1 VSQTPLQ
8 MAKRMA
14 VMLLAAVDPVTNE
27 EVVQAVDEVLKIE
40 LMSAVRPERD
50 QLIRDVEADCN
61 VYIPDSGFLDGREE
75 DHLDWLPDRRGDVKW
90 RLWQRYQRYLEDE
103 KGWLE
108 RSTTKLGQVTDQ
120 ILGRLEDPHRPG
132 RWDRRGMVVGQV
144 QSGKTANYTGLICK
158 AADAGYKLIVVLAGI
173 DDSLRSQTQLRLDEG
188 FLGYDTQKRMLF
200 DKTNTRLG
208 VGLLP
213 GIDFYIVNTLTNSAQ
228 RGDFKKNIAENA
240 GINVGGSDPLLLVV
254 KKNKKILENLIAWA
268 TTTQQVV
275 QQGETKA
282 RVPHVPLL
290 VIDDE
295 CDHASVN
302 TRDTFD
308 TRTGAFDPDTD
319 PTAINGCIRTLLDS
333 FDQSA
338 YIGYTATPFANI
350 FIYKDAATK
359 NHGEDLFPRSFL
371 LSLKEPSDY
380 IGAVKVF
387 GLTADPDANIEA
399 VEPYPI
405 TRTVDDAD
413 TWMPNNH
420 KNGYPVRAALPPT
433 LRKAILGFVLV
444 CAARSA
450 RGQSTEHNS
459 MLVHVTRFNDVQHQV
474 ADLIGSELAYI
485 KDLLDFGDKRRS
497 SNLIEELRA
506 LWEADFVP
514 TSAAFVDDKKLIS
527 VTWDQVRSALR
538 KAALKIE
545 IKIINGTAK
554 DALDYFGKPNGV
566 SVIAIGGN
574 KLSRGL
580 TLEGLSVSYYLRASR
595 MYDTLLQMGRWFG
608 YRPGYQDLCRLYTTA
623 DLQRWYKNIALAN
636 QELLLQFDE
645 MALVGG
651 TPEDFGLRVRRS
663 PDNLMV
669 TAAAKMRTGT
679 FMKLSYSGSISET
692 IIYSRDPAIIAGNF
706 DQTKQLTGLLQNS
719 AVRRPV
725 DPKNNNIVWDNV
737 DGHIVANFL
746 DTFETHRGA
755 TKAQSRVMAEYI
767 RLRLQDDPPELSS
780 WTVALMSNPGPKRE
794 WPGFSVGCTK
804 RTKFPDDQL
813 PLGEE
818 YAIRRLVS
826 PSDEKIDLDGDE
838 LAAALQR
845 TGKLWEKGLTKS
857 ASQTPPDMPNGPSI
871 RKARPRER
879 GLLLIYLLDPEVAEL
894 DADSDPIVGI
904 AASFPYSD
912 NAKPIEYMINNI
924 YWEQEL
930 ASG

>member
-1 VSQTPLQ
+1 MSLTPSQKAQ
-8 MAKRMA
+8 RMA
-14 VMLLAAVDPVTNE
+14 IMFLDSVDPITNADVVNAVDR
-27 EVVQAVDEVLKIE
+27 VLDVFTD
-40 LMSAVRPERD
+40 AQPDRER
-50 QLIRDVEADCN
+50 LIREVEAACN
-61 VYIPDSGFLDGREE
+61 VYIPDAGYLDGRGE
-75 DHLDWLPDRRGDVKW
+75 DHLDWLPDRRGEINW
-90 RLWQRYQRYLEDE
+90 PLWHRYQRYLEDE
-103 KGWLE
+103 KGWTG
-108 RSTTKLGQVTDQ
+108 RSTTRLGDVTDQ
-120 ILGRLEDPHRPG
+120 ILGRLEDPRRPG

-144 QSGKTANYTGLICK
+144 QSGKTANYTALICK

-213 GIDFYIVNTLTNSAQ
+213 GLDFYIVNTLTNSAQ

-254 KKNKKILENLIAWA
+254 KKNKKILENLIDWA
-268 TTTQQVV
+268 TTTQQVL
-275 QQGETKA
+275 QHGETRA

-302 TRDTFD
+302 TRRETFD
-308 TRTGAFDPDTD
+308 TRTGAFDPDAD

-338 YIGYTATPFANI
+338 YVGYTATPFANI
-350 FIYKDAATK
+350 FIYKEAETK
-359 NHGEDLFPRSFL
+359 EHGEDLFPRSFL
-371 LSLKEPSDY
+371 VSLKEPSNY

-387 GLTADPDANIEA
+387 GLSADPHSNIEE

-405 TRTVDDAD
+405 TRSVNDAD
-413 TWMPNNH
+413 TWIPNNH
-420 KNGYPVRAALPPT
+420 KNGYQVPTRLPST
-433 LRKAILGFVLV
+433 LRQAILSFVLV

-459 MLVHVTRFNDVQHQV
+459 MLVHVTRFNDVQRQV
-474 ADLIGSELAYI
+474 AELIESELAFI
-485 KDLLDFGDKRRS
+485 KNLLDFGDTRRS
-497 SNLIEELRA
+497 KNLIDELRA
-506 LWEADFVP
+506 LWENDFVP
-514 TSAAFVDDKKLIS
+514 TSAAFTDDETLVPVS
-527 VTWDQVRSALR
+527 WDEVHPALR

-623 DLQRWYKNIALAN
+623 ELQRWYKNIALAN

-645 MALVGG
+645 MALIGG
-651 TPEDFGLRVRRS
+651 TPEDFGLRVRQS

-679 FMKLSYSGSISET
+679 PMKLSYSGSISET
-692 IIYSRDPAIIAGNF
+692 IIYSRNPAIISGNF
-706 DQTKQLTGLLQNS
+706 EQTKQFTGLLQNS
-719 AVRRPV
+719 AVRRPI
-725 DPKNNNIVWDNV
+725 DPKNNNIIWDNV

-746 DTFETHRGA
+746 DSFETHRSA
-755 TKAQSRVMAEYI
+755 TKAQSRVMAGYI

-780 WTVALMSNPGPKRE
+780 WTVALISNPGPKRE
-794 WPGFSVGCTK
+794 FAGVRVGCTT
-804 RTKFPDDQL
+804 RAKFPADV
-813 PLGEE
+813 PLDEV

-826 PSDEKIDLDGDE
+826 PADETIDLGEDE

-845 TGKLWEKGLTKS
+845 TRLLWEKGLTKS
-857 ASQTPPDMPNGPSI
+857 KSETSPDMPSGPSI

-879 GLLLIYLLDPEVAEL
+879 GLLLVYLLDPVIAEL

-904 AASFPYSD
+904 AASFPESD
-912 NAKPIEYMINNI
+912 NAKPIEYVINNT

>member
-1 VSQTPLQ
+1 MSQTPLQ
-8 MAKRMA
+8 MAQRMA
-14 VMLLAAVDPVTNE
+14 IMLLDPVDPITNAD
-27 EVVQAVDEVLKIE
+27 VVHAVDEVLKIV
-40 LMSAVRPERD
+40 SAAQPDRD
-50 QLIRDVEADCN
+50 QLIRDVEAACN
-61 VYIPDSGFLDGREE
+61 VYVPDAGVLEGREE
-75 DHLDWLPDRRGDVKW
+75 DHLEWLPDRRADVEW
-90 RLWQRYQRYLEDE
+90 RLWHRYQRYLEDE
-103 KGWLE
+103 KGWTG
-108 RSTTKLGQVTDQ
+108 RSTASLGKVTDQ
-120 ILGRLEDPHRPG
+120 ILGLLENPQRAG

-173 DDSLRSQTQLRLDEG
+173 DDSLRSQTQVRLDEG

-200 DKTNTRLG
+200 DANNTRLG

-213 GIDFYIVNTLTNSAQ
+213 GVDFYIVNTLTNSAQ
-228 RGDFKKNIAENA
+228 RGDFKKTIANSA

-254 KKNKKILENLIAWA
+254 KKNKSILNNVIEWA

-275 QQGETKA
+275 QHGETKA

-302 TRDTFD
+302 TSDTFD

-338 YIGYTATPFANI
+338 YVGYTATPFANI
-350 FIYKDAATK
+350 FIFKDGATAA
-359 NHGEDLFPRSFL
+359 HGEDLFPRSFL
-371 LSLKEPSDY
+371 VSLKEPSDY

-387 GLTADPDANIEA
+387 GLAADRDSNIEA

-405 TRTVDDAD
+405 TRTVNDAD
-413 TWMPNNH
+413 TWMPNKH
-420 KNGYPVRAALPPT
+420 KNGYQVPTTLPPT
-433 LRKAILGFVLV
+433 LRRALLAFVLV
-444 CAARSA
+444 CAARAA

-459 MLVHVTRFNDVQHQV
+459 MLVHVTRFNDVQQQV
-474 ADLIGSELAYI
+474 ADLIDAELTFV
-485 KDLLDFGDKRRS
+485 KDLLDFGDKRES
-497 SNLIEELRA
+497 NNLIDELHA
-506 LWEADFVP
+506 LWEDDFVP
-514 TSAAFVDDKKLIS
+514 TTAAFADDKTLILVS
-527 VTWDQVRSALR
+527 WDDVHATLR

-545 IKIINGTAK
+545 TKIINGTAK

-580 TLEGLSVSYYLRASR
+580 TLEGLSVSYYLRASQ

-608 YRPGYQDLCRLYTTA
+608 YRPGYQDLCRLYTTTE
-623 DLQRWYKNIALAN
+623 LQRWYKNIALAN

-669 TAAAKMRTGT
+669 TAAAKMRTGK

-692 IIYSRDPAIIAGNF
+692 IIFSRNPAVVAGNF
-706 DQTKQLTGLLQNS
+706 EQTKQFVGLLQNS
-719 AVRRPV
+719 AVRRGI
-725 DPKNNNIVWDNV
+725 DPKTGDVVWDDV
-737 DGHIVANFL
+737 DGHLVANFL
-746 DTFETHRGA
+746 DAFETHRGA
-755 TKAQSRVMAEYI
+755 TKAQSRVMAQYV
-767 RLRLQDDPPELSS
+767 RQRLQDDPPELDA
-780 WTVALMSNPGPKRE
+780 WTVAVISNSKAERTRNVGEFKI
-794 WPGFSVGCTK
+794 GCT
-804 RTKFPDDQL
+804 RRAKFPDDGI
-813 PLGEE
+813 PLGED

-826 PSDEKIDLDGDE
+826 PSDEKIDLSSDE
-838 LAAALQR
+838 FAGALQR
-845 TGKLWEKGLTKS
+845 TRWLWERGFTKS
-857 ASQTPPDMPNGPSI
+857 EKETPPDMPSGPAI
-871 RKARPRER
+871 RKARPLER
-879 GLLLIYLLDPEVAEL
+879 GLLLIYLLDPVIAEFDK
-894 DADSDPIVGI
+894 DANPIVGI

-912 NAKPIEYMINNI
+912 NAEPIEYMINNT